1 MASKMRPRSASLKA
15 LPPDS
20 PSSVSNEAPSLAPA
34 SLHWTVNS
42 KEKSA
47 GSGKRT
53 LKSVSLKLPKGS
65 EASPTSSRSNSAGLP
80 WGSGELLLDARQ
92 CARQGTGSGPPSR
105 GSSGSEA
112 IGHPAYPVPGGSR
125 QPLQPVQPSLDRGQP
140 PAREKLSSTAPA
152 AVGRRP
158 PVPTRPAP
166 GSEGSA
172 AERRKAAGRSAADSL
187 KSAQAEELPSRPGS
201 SYERAASIYASLPAT
216 PSGNETLLQ
225 DADSFIFKPA
235 IQAEVKPMPKGM
247 RRNPQAAAPSRSRGL
262 AAALSSSKGK
272 PESGSHLQ
280 EQVLQLQQKAK
291 QLQARLTARDP
302 AIDQE
307 NDEEA
312 DLPAPRIAWSEPAGA
327 SNEEEFDSL
336 DIAAQI
342 RRDLL
347 SRQLLEEEGEAE
359 QEMEE
364 KFQKRALTTDDA
376 KRSMGELEDS
386 LAKAYQRGER
396 DRLELGSYLEA
407 LRSRTF
413 QAPVEDSAFLTGP
426 EEEPLIS
433 MPDDFDDVV
442 DINASM
448 AAAERRRGRPTSA
461 EGSQHPTP
469 EADKT
474 SVPESNSATSLRL
487 PSFLEKY
494 FDEDKAAQEL
504 PIVKMQLEEARGVKT
519 KDKETEL
526 DKGLRQIERLDVLL
540 ATREASGIARIKA
553 SKVELD
559 AAKERLRQDGE
570 KGEQEKYDL
579 LRKLKEKGM
588 LRSSAPSCA
597 TSRAPSEPSHSMVQS
612 ASQSRLN
619 SARGST
625 TSLVATTPTPVSPT
639 GEAKLVDWSGWAS
652 TAEEPQKP
660 EPAPSLASLNSL
672 VLRPASREETP
683 AGSVQ
688 STPRRAEDDLDT
700 ATFNLTATTADLGS
714 LGAEGKKRRG
724 AAQARTLQPVIEDA
738 VPGEDLG
745 SVPEGDVEELELEEP
760 PLELEDLYAADPY
773 DLDAIRAIDDKLALL
788 VPEQEWEAKS
798 IRSLPM
804 ASELGSVTGEEQAK
818 GAKSGRARSVWS
830 HKSADSTLPG
840 EAVLREQAEERET
853 RAALV
858 AINDKLSELQD
869 APSSRELTPE
879 DLQKLLLQAA
889 SQSALP
895 DAQDKVL
902 ALTAK
907 EDDLQKSL
915 QGMMKLSGS
924 NSALAIPD
932 QSSLAEART
941 ILDRLANNKD
951 EWETAFNEAEF
962 SLGQVEEGLQSLE
975 EIEARPAIAQDEK
988 AIEAAVA
995 EVNSFAGR
1003 LEELGREADL
1013 MALGPSQA
1021 LLQNLADSGTAKG
1034 MDGATGV
1041 ADAPDVDAADSAIT
1055 ALPLL
1060 SGAGAS
1066 LDEEDDLGS
1075 DFGDLP
1081 AAEGF
1086 DEADLTE
1093 DLPAPLREPVPAVE
1107 PTKALDLELPSA
1119 DGLWDDAELERVARA
1134 MDAHYGDVLQLPP
1147 DRVIQEM
1154 ASDGEQE

>member
-1 MASKMRPRSASLKA
+1 
-15 LPPDS
+15 
-20 PSSVSNEAPSLAPA
+20 
-34 SLHWTVNS
+34 
-42 KEKSA
+42 
-47 GSGKRT
+47 
-53 LKSVSLKLPKGS
+53 
-65 EASPTSSRSNSAGLP
+65 
-80 WGSGELLLDARQ
+80 
-92 CARQGTGSGPPSR
+92 
-105 GSSGSEA
+105 
-112 IGHPAYPVPGGSR
+112 
-125 QPLQPVQPSLDRGQP
+125 
-140 PAREKLSSTAPA
+140 
-152 AVGRRP
+152 VG
-158 PVPTRPAP
+158 
-166 GSEGSA
+166 
-172 AERRKAAGRSAADSL
+172 
-187 KSAQAEELPSRPGS
+187 
-201 SYERAASIYASLPAT
+201 
-216 PSGNETLLQ
+216 
-225 DADSFIFKPA
+225 
-235 IQAEVKPMPKGM
+235 
-247 RRNPQAAAPSRSRGL
+247 SRGL

-291 QLQARLTARDP
+291 QLQARLAARDS

-327 SNEEEFDSL
+327 STEEEFDTL

-597 TSRAPSEPSHSMVQS
+597 TSRAPSEPSHSVVQS

-625 TSLVATTPTPVSPT
+625 TSLVATTPTPVSPA
-639 GEAKLVDWSGWAS
+639 GEAKLVDWSGW
-652 TAEEPQKP
+652 
-660 EPAPSLASLNSL
+660 
-672 VLRPASREETP
+672 
-683 AGSVQ
+683 
-688 STPRRAEDDLDT
+688 
-700 ATFNLTATTADLGS
+700 
-714 LGAEGKKRRG
+714 
-724 AAQARTLQPVIEDA
+724 
-738 VPGEDLG
+738 
-745 SVPEGDVEELELEEP
+745 
-760 PLELEDLYAADPY
+760 
-773 DLDAIRAIDDKLALL
+773 
-788 VPEQEWEAKS
+788 
-798 IRSLPM
+798 
-804 ASELGSVTGEEQAK
+804 
-818 GAKSGRARSVWS
+818 GRA
-830 HKSADSTLPG
+830 G
-840 EAVLREQAEERET
+840 G
-853 RAALV
+853 
-858 AINDKLSELQD
+858 
-869 APSSRELTPE
+869 
-879 DLQKLLLQAA
+879 
-889 SQSALP
+889 
-895 DAQDKVL
+895 L
-902 ALTAK
+902 AWF
-907 EDDLQKSL
+907 Q
-915 QGMMKLSGS
+915 
-924 NSALAIPD
+924 
-932 QSSLAEART
+932 
-941 ILDRLANNKD
+941 
-951 EWETAFNEAEF
+951 
-962 SLGQVEEGLQSLE
+962 QVGVEV
-975 EIEARPAIAQDEK
+975 
-988 AIEAAVA
+988 AAV
-995 EVNSFAGR
+995 G
-1003 LEELGREADL
+1003 G
-1013 MALGPSQA
+1013 
-1021 LLQNLADSGTAKG
+1021 
-1034 MDGATGV
+1034 GAH
-1041 ADAPDVDAADSAIT
+1041 
-1055 ALPLL
+1055 
-1060 SGAGAS
+1060 
-1066 LDEEDDLGS
+1066 E
-1075 DFGDLP
+1075 
-1081 AAEGF
+1081 
-1086 DEADLTE
+1086 
-1093 DLPAPLREPVPAVE
+1093 RKPV
-1107 PTKALDLELPSA
+1107 
-1119 DGLWDDAELERVARA
+1119 
-1134 MDAHYGDVLQLPP
+1134 
-1147 DRVIQEM
+1147 
-1154 ASDGEQE
+1154 